1 MHVMVFAMRFFP
13 MRNIIAVGFFVL
25 LTVMSLSPTCAQNKD
40 GRWAIGISS
49 GINAWINDFNKHP
62 LAFGLEGS
70 VRYGFTPSYSL
81 GFVSGFEVL
90 KGNQDPSYPGFYE
103 YLRLESVPVSL
114 VSYFNLTPG
123 QRVSTTLYAGVG
135 ALFFL
140 RKYYTGEIVPDGK
153 SDVSLVVPF
162 GLSVEYSANDNVGVF
177 GSLSYQITNDET
189 DLFQF
194 QSPDAFLSLKLG
206 VNLYF
211 GNSDSDDDDGDGL
224 SNNEERSLGTNPRLA
239 DTDGDRLSDG
249 DEVNRYG
256 ANPLISDTDGDGLS
270 DGDEVVIYRTD
281 PLKVDT
287 DNDGLSDGDEIMRYN
302 TDPLKADT
310 DGDGLKDGEEVKLN
324 TNPWNK
330 DSDNDGLTDWDE
342 ANLYKTNPN
351 KADSDDDGLSDFDEL
366 KKYLTNP
373 LKADSDGGGVI
384 DGVEVARGTNPLLGF
399 DDLGKDS
406 IILER
411 GRSVVLDG
419 VNFLVGSATLTSE
432 SERILQNAL
441 KALNTNPSLNVEIV
455 GHTDNT
461 GGVEINRQIS
471 FRRAESVRAWLVRN
485 GISPK
490 RLTVSGKG
498 AESPIASNTTPEG
511 RARNRRIEFRVR

>member
-1 MHVMVFAMRFFP
+1 
-13 MRNIIAVGFFVL
+13 MRNITVRSFVLFVL
-25 LTVMSLSPTCAQNKD
+25 LTELLSSPVHTQNKD
-40 GRWAIGISS
+40 GRWAVGIGS
-49 GINAWINDFNKHP
+49 GINSWINDFNKHP
-62 LAFGLEGS
+62 LAFGFEGS
-70 VRYGFTPSYSL
+70 VRYGFTRSYSL

-90 KGNQDPSYPGFYE
+90 KGNQDPAYPGFYE

-123 QRVSTTLYAGVG
+123 QRVSTTLSAGIG
-135 ALFFL
+135 ALFFQ

-153 SDVSLVVPF
+153 SDVSLLVPF
-162 GLSVEYSANDNVGVF
+162 GLIVEYAANDNVGVF

-194 QSPDAFLSLKLG
+194 QSPDAFLSLKVGL
-206 VNLYF
+206 NFYF

-224 SNNEERSLGTNPRLA
+224 SNNEERSLGTNPRLV
-239 DTDGDRLSDG
+239 DSDGDRLKDG
-249 DEVNRYG
+249 EEVTRYG
-256 ANPLISDTDGDGLS
+256 TNALLSDTDGDGLP
-270 DGDEVVIYRTD
+270 DGDEVLVYKTD
-281 PLKVDT
+281 PLKTDT

-302 TDPLKADT
+302 TDPIKADT
-310 DGDGLKDGEEVKLN
+310 DGDGLKDGEEAKLN

-342 ANLYKTNPN
+342 VNLYKTNPN
-351 KADSDDDGLSDFDEL
+351 KSDSDDDGLSDLDEL
-366 KKYLTNP
+366 KKYVTNP
-373 LKADSDGGGVI
+373 LKPDSDGGGVI
-384 DGVEVARGTNPLLGF
+384 DGVEVARGTNPQLAF

-406 IILER
+406 LILEH
-411 GRSVVLDG
+411 GRSVVLEG
-419 VNFLVGSATLTSE
+419 INFLVGSATLTAE
-432 SERILQNAL
+432 SERILQ
-441 KALNTNPSLNVEIV
+441 KALRALVTNPALDVEII

-461 GGVEINRQIS
+461 GGVETNRQIS
-471 FRRAESVRAWLVRN
+471 FRRAEAVRAWLVRQ

-498 AESPIASNTTPEG
+498 ADVPVASNATPEG